1 MSFIVSL
8 LTTLVALFIYL
19 QSGKVSGDR
28 ARLLVRVISG
38 LIFIVAAIAVLFRN
52 VILIAGGD
60 VGVVESFGKI
70 SSKPLLSGIH
80 LVNPFSTV
88 EIYSTRLKDLK
99 ETIEATSKE
108 GLSFKIDVSLQY
120 QVDPERAVEIYQKV
134 RDGDNEAAII
144 AARFRSTT
152 RTITAKYPIEAIY
165 SSKRQ
170 EVSDAIAKDLATQL
184 QPIGLKLDGVYLRE
198 VILPES
204 LQAAI
209 QEKLKADQQNQ
220 QMEFT
225 IAQAKKEAERKRI
238 EARGNADAQRILS
251 GSITPAILQ
260 LRSVEAMEK
269 LATSNN
275 TKVVV
280 VGGNKD
286 GNVPTILSLDGSTG
300 APK

>member
-28 ARLLVRVISG
+28 PRLLVRVISG
-38 LIFIVAAIAVLFRN
+38 LIFMVAAIAVLFRN
-52 VILIAGGD
+52 VILIGGGN
-60 VGVVESFGKI
+60 VGVVESFGQI
-70 SSKPLLSGIH
+70 SSKPLLSGVH

-88 EIYSTRLKDLK
+88 EVYSTRLKDLK

-108 GLSFKIDVSLQY
+108 GLSFKVDVSLQY

-134 RDGDNEAAII
+134 GDGDNEAAII
-144 AARFRSTT
+144 AARFRSIT

-165 SSKRQ
+165 STKRQ
-170 EVSDAIAKDLATQL
+170 EVSDAIAKDLAAQL

-251 GSITPAILQ
+251 SSITSGILQ
-260 LRSVEAMEK
+260 LRSIEAMEK
-269 LATSNN
+269 LAASKN

-280 VGGNKD
+280 VGGNKE
-286 GNVPTILSLDGSTG
+286 GSVPTILSLDGSTV